1 MGLLDVFLRPDLEE
15 AQQGQ
20 NEIAE
25 AANVLQTG
33 EFQILQLAYYD
44 WHGRELPEA
53 ATDRLFAAYMI
64 HNQVPDWAL
73 YYARRILERAM
84 EGVLDI
90 DNPAYHR
97 YDRGYVTHVPDG
109 VRRFWLA
116 TFWCASVIVGGLAIA
131 TLVAEEPTSLLPPYF
146 ERSVVDPDH

>member
-1 MGLLDVFLRPDLEE
+1 MGLLDVFFRPDEE
-15 AQQGQ
+15 ESRQGQ

-25 AANVLQTG
+25 AANILQTG

-44 WHGRELPEA
+44 WHGRELPES

-64 HNQVPDWAL
+64 HSQVPDWARH
-73 YYARRILERAM
+73 YAQRILERATM
-84 EGVLDI
+84 GALDI

-97 YDRGYVTHVPDG
+97 YDPNYITHVPDG

-116 TFWCASVIVGGLAIA
+116 IFWCASVIVGGVAIS
-131 TLVAEEPTSLLPPYF
+131 TLMVDEPASLLPPYF
-146 ERSVVDPDH
+146 ERSTVEPDR

>member
-25 AANVLQTG
+25 AANILQTG

-84 EGVLDI
+84 AGALDV

-97 YDRGYVTHVPDG
+97 YDREYITHVPDG
-109 VRRFWLA
+109 VRRFWIA
-116 TFWCASVIVGGLAIA
+116 VFWCAAAIVGALAITA
-131 TLVAEEPTSLLPPYF
+131 TFVEEPASILPPYF
-146 ERSVVDPDH
+146 ERSLIDDDR